1 MPHRPSDELVQ
12 HLQALNLMMLLFL
25 VRLKAPQFSLMW
37 NTMEAFFTTKT
48 SDTASLATFAREHHE
63 QRQKQQSLIK
73 TAHPNATIAASRGKK
88 NITASLLGHSLNSLA
103 ESTLRNDK
111 TQCVC
116 SIGFLNQLCQTHR
129 ENTMLWSSHDITND
143 KTQCF
148 CSNHVSKQRK
158 NAVDKH
164 TYVHTSPANVHTFPT
179 IGLNPDLIPQVMP
192 HPAREA

>member
-37 NTMEAFFTTKT
+37 NTVEAFFTTKT

-73 TAHPNATIAASRGKK
+73 TAHPNATIAASRGKHMPSGE
-88 NITASLLGHSLNSLA
+88 NSQGPQTADTPSTHHTHCKSL
-103 ESTLRNDK
+103 
-111 TQCVC
+111 Q
-116 SIGFLNQLCQTHR
+116 
-129 ENTMLWSSHDITND
+129 NTSFVSSSHVMNNG

-148 CSNHVSKQRK
+148 
-158 NAVDKH
+158 
-164 TYVHTSPANVHTFPT
+164 
-179 IGLNPDLIPQVMP
+179 
-192 HPAREA
+192 